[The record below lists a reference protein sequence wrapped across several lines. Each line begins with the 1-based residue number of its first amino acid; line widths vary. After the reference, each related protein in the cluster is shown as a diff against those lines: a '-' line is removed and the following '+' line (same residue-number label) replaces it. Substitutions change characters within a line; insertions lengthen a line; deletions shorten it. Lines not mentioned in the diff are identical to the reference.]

1 MELLTLTSWLGPHPR
16 CREVVRG
23 QCFYSH
29 FIGKETEARKSLS
42 NPGPQVAEAGGWDG
56 PPAPL
61 APGQREVLQLR
72 LPAEGPFD
80 PNYMALCAPGQ
91 LTWSRGMAFK
101 LGAPCG
107 REEASLSGAMQPD
120 QPCPGLRARVRAQH
134 SWRGSRRSSRR
145 VRELEGHLSPAGG
158 RVWAPAAWLKPSP
171 LPPWL
176 KPRLLRGPFGP
187 PCSDLYPAPAAP
199 RSVTCTAP
207 APHTGPALRWTL
219 CRHWLA
225 E

>member
-1 MELLTLTSWLGPHPR
+1 MG
-16 CREVVRG
+16 
-23 QCFYSH
+23 
-29 FIGKETEARKSLS
+29 
-42 NPGPQVAEAGGWDG
+42 D
-56 PPAPL
+56 
-61 APGQREVLQLR
+61 
-72 LPAEGPFD
+72 
-80 PNYMALCAPGQ
+80 
-91 LTWSRGMAFK
+91 
-101 LGAPCG
+101 
-107 REEASLSGAMQPD
+107 EEASLSGAMQPD

-134 SWRGSRRSSRR
+134 SWRGSRCSSRR

-207 APHTGPALRWTL
+207 APHTGSALRRTL

-225 E
+225 EWTNPPMNVRMQMHAQYWDSTNWRCDFEQVTLPRPSPPAGLRTPLCGVGRGVPTSPSTCRAPGENRHGKAWRGALSGVSNCFLAFLSSRPFLRWHLSVT

>member
-1 MELLTLTSWLGPHPR
+1 MTSATPEPPPCTKRAHLCFPSTSGNAGGWTSGRRRRASSENRGLPSVAGITYLWDPDIFVELLTLTSWLGPHPR
-16 CREVVRG
+16 CREVVKG

-107 REEASLSGAMQPD
+107 R
-120 QPCPGLRARVRAQH
+120 
-134 SWRGSRRSSRR
+134 RG
-145 VRELEGHLSPAGG
+145 GIIIWCH
-158 RVWAPAAWLKPSP
+158 AA
-171 LPPWL
+171 
-176 KPRLLRGPFGP
+176 
-187 PCSDLYPAPAAP
+187 
-199 RSVTCTAP
+199 
-207 APHTGPALRWTL
+207 
-219 CRHWLA
+219 
-225 E
+225 